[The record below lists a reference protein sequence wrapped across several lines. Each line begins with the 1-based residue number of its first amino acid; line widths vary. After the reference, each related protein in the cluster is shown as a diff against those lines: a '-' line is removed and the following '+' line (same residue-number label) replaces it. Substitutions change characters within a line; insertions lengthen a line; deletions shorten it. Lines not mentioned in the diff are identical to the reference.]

1 MALCEGAIYS
11 RIGDARS
18 GLISVVSSDK
28 YSFSNSKV
36 AFCNPNHPGM
46 GEISR
51 QETVV
56 SSYLCPIR
64 I

>member
-1 MALCEGAIYS
+1 MYQGLMALCEGAIYS

-51 QETVV
+51 
-56 SSYLCPIR
+56 
-64 I
+64 

>member
-18 GLISVVSSDK
+18 RLISVVSSDK

-36 AFCNPNHPGM
+36 AFCNPNHPEM
-46 GEISR
+46 GKL
-51 QETVV
+51 VV
-56 SSYLCPIR
+56 REL
-64 I
+64 